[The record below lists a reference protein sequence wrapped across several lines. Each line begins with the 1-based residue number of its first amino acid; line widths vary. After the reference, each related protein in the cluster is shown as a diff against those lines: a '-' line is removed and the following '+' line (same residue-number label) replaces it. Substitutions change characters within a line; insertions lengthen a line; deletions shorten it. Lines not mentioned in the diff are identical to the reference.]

1 MLVPVESKQIA
12 YCSYNENESTLH
24 LYFHTGEVVACPSV
38 KKSDYESVLESPNRY
53 DALMKVAQKGHAAVS
68 SGGTEPEQLGDAVW
82 PDI

>member
-24 LYFHTGEVVACPSV
+24 VYYHTGEVVAVPSV
-38 KKSDYESVLESPNRY
+38 NKSDYESVLESPNRY
-53 DALMKVAQKGHAAVS
+53 DALMKVTQKVCCPGAVDGAAV
-68 SGGTEPEQLGDAVW
+68 EMGDAAW